1 MKAIKKINN
10 NVVICTDSNNNE
22 LIAMG
27 KGVGFGTFP
36 RELSL
41 SEIQRTF
48 YDLDEAHLLVMK
60 DLPNDVVLFA
70 GKIIDM
76 AKNVLDAQFSGNV
89 VLSLADHL
97 TFAIYRCRN
106 NIKVKMPLSYDIEQ
120 HYPKEYKIGEYT
132 VNRLAQIYK
141 LYVPKSEIYGVAMIL
156 INGQI
161 EKKDKDDDIFEEA
174 TDEITRIVED
184 YFSII
189 VDRSSFNYSRF
200 ATHLNYLLNRL
211 EKDESISS
219 DNEELLS
226 SIQKSYPK
234 SFECSEVISR
244 YIGDKFKKE
253 LKEEEKLYLVLH
265 INRVCAKEGI

>member
-60 DLPNDVVLFA
+60 DLPDDVVLFA

-76 AKNVLDAQFSGNV
+76 AKNVLDAEFSGNV
-89 VLSLADHL
+89 VLSLADHIA
-97 TFAIYRCRN
+97 FAIERCRN
-106 NIKVKMPLSYDIEQ
+106 NIKVKMPLAYDIEQ
-120 HYPKEYKIGEYT
+120 YYPKECKIAEYT
-132 VNRLAQIYK
+132 VKRMSQIYK
-141 LYVPKSEIYGVAMIL
+141 LYIPKSEIYGVAMIL

-161 EKKDKDDDIFEEA
+161 ENFEDKGGDFDKA
-174 TDEITRIVED
+174 ADEITQIVEEH
-184 YFSII
+184 FSII
-189 VDRSSFNYSRF
+189 VDRSSFSFARF
-200 ATHLNYLLNRL
+200 ATHLHYLLERL
-211 EKDESISS
+211 RKGETIST
-219 DNEELLS
+219 DNEQMLS
-226 SIQKSYPK
+226 SIRTGYPEA
-234 SFECSEVISR
+234 FDCAEEISQ
-244 YIGDKFKKE
+244 YLADNFGKE
-253 LKEEEKLYLVLH
+253 LNDEEKLYLVLY